1 MLQAA
6 AGDGR
11 LTADELDER
20 LERAL
25 SARTYNDLAVLVA
38 DLQAVGTAVTPGSGS
53 LAGSAAVPSKELVT
67 IECPGSSSQRDG
79 RWAVPERMRLN
90 VMSGQV
96 KLDFTGALI
105 TRPVLHIDARLHGSQ
120 LTLVTRPGIV
130 VEADE
135 VAVHGGQ
142 VKIHEP
148 VGGTVPVFLRVV
160 ITGTCDSRG
169 HPGAAAAPA
178 IRRVAAPATSAVGP
192 RYQLPIASG
201 STCPGPNPAS
211 ESVLTP
217 DTRPSWPA

>member
-1 MLQAA
+1 MSRRGVTSFLLQGMVRSGCRIMTATRFVEVLQAA

-38 DLQAVGTAVTPGSGS
+38 DRQAVRTAVTPGSGS

-67 IECPGSSSQRDG
+67 IECSGSSSQRDG

-160 ITGTCDSRG
+160 ITGTCDSGVILVR
-169 HPGAAAAPA
+169 PPRRPFGAWL
-178 IRRVAAPATSAVGP
+178 RRPP
-192 RYQLPIASG
+192 QR
-201 STCPGPNPAS
+201 
-211 ESVLTP
+211 
-217 DTRPSWPA
+217 